1 MPFAQGS
8 RTQLAYI
15 SESTYGTTPA
25 TPAMVSLP
33 FVTHSV
39 DLSKTRVQS
48 AEITPDRMPRV
59 DRHGQRTVTGDISV
73 EMRPADYD
81 FLLQAA
87 LFGNFTS
94 NVANTGTNVSSFTL
108 EDGAL
113 DITQYRAFTGC
124 MVNTMQMS
132 IAPNQMTTATFGII
146 GKNMTQST
154 SPLDATLTSASNNE
168 PFDSFSGAISEGGSA
183 IAYVNSIDFTL
194 NNNLNPTF
202 ALGSVTTP
210 QVEFGMS
217 SLEGTMTVFYQDAA
231 LITKFLN
238 ETESS
243 LSIVLDDRVA
253 GLNYTLLMPRIK
265 INGAAVPVAG
275 PTSRLL
281 TIPFVA
287 LRDSSTDTQMR
298 ITRTTS

>member
-8 RTQLAYI
+8 RTQLAYV
-15 SESTYGTTPA
+15 SEVTYGTTPS

-59 DRHGQRTVTGDISV
+59 DRHGQRTVTGDIAV

-81 FLLQAA
+81 FLLEAA
-87 LFGNFTS
+87 LFGAFST
-94 NVANTGTNVSSFTL
+94 NVLNTGTTVKSFTL

-146 GKNMTQST
+146 GKNMTQSST
-154 SPLDATLTSASNNE
+154 PLDASLTAASNNE
-168 PFDSFSGAISEGGSA
+168 PFDSFSGTITEGGSS

-202 ALGSVTTP
+202 ALGAVSTP
-210 QVEFGMS
+210 QMEFGMS
-217 SLEGTMTVFYQDAA
+217 TLEGTMTVFYQDAA

-265 INGAAVPVAG
+265 INGAAVPVG
-275 PTSRLL
+275 SPTSRLM
-281 TIPFVA
+281 TVPFVA
-287 LRDSSTDTQMR
+287 LRDSSTGTQLR
-298 ITRTTS
+298 ITRTV

>member
-1 MPFAQGS
+1 
-8 RTQLAYI
+8 
-15 SESTYGTTPA
+15 
-25 TPAMVSLP
+25 MVSLP

-39 DLSKTRVQS
+39 DLTKTRVQS

-59 DRHGQRTVTGDISV
+59 DRHGQRTVAGDIAV

-81 FLLQAA
+81 FLLEAA
-87 LFGNFTS
+87 LFGAFAT
-94 NVANTGTNVSSFTL
+94 NVLNTGTTVKSFTL

-113 DITQYRAFTGC
+113 DIAQFRVFTGC
-124 MVNTMQMS
+124 MVNTMQIS

-146 GKNMTQST
+146 GKNMTQSST
-154 SPLDATLTSASNNE
+154 PLDASLTAASANE
-168 PFDSFSGAISEGGSA
+168 PFDSFSGAISEGGST

-202 ALGSVTTP
+202 VLGSVATP
-210 QVEFGMS
+210 QMEFGMS
-217 SLEGTMTVFYQDAA
+217 SLEGTMTVFYEDAA

-275 PTSRLL
+275 PTSRLI

-287 LRDSSTDTQMR
+287 LRDSSTGTQMR
-298 ITRTTS
+298 ITRTV

>member
-15 SESTYGTTPA
+15 TESTYGTTPA

-39 DLSKTRVQS
+39 DLTKTRVQS

-59 DRHGQRTVTGDISV
+59 DRHGQRTVAGDIAV

-81 FLLQAA
+81 FLLEAA
-87 LFGNFTS
+87 LFGAFAT
-94 NVANTGTNVSSFTL
+94 NVLNTGTTVKSFTL

-113 DITQYRAFTGC
+113 DIAQFRVFTGC
-124 MVNTMQMS
+124 MVNTMQIS

-146 GKNMTQST
+146 GKNMTQSST
-154 SPLDATLTSASNNE
+154 PLDASLTAASANE
-168 PFDSFSGAISEGGSA
+168 PFDSFSGAISEGGST

-202 ALGSVTTP
+202 VLGSVATP
-210 QVEFGMS
+210 QMEFGMS
-217 SLEGTMTVFYQDAA
+217 SLEGTMTVFYEDAA

-275 PTSRLL
+275 PTSRLI

-287 LRDSSTDTQMR
+287 LRDSSTGTQMR
-298 ITRTTS
+298 ITRTV

>member
-8 RTQLAYI
+8 RTQLAYVP
-15 SESTYGTTPA
+15 EVTYGTTPS
-25 TPAMVSLP
+25 TPAMIALP
-33 FVTHSV
+33 FNTHSV
-39 DLSKTRVQS
+39 DLTKTRVQS
-48 AEITPDRMPRV
+48 AEITPDRMPRI
-59 DRHGQRTVTGDISV
+59 DRHGQRTVSGDIVV

-81 FLLQAA
+81 FLLEDA
-87 LFGNFTS
+87 LFGSFS
-94 NVANTGTNVSSFTL
+94 ANVLNTGTTVSSFTL

-124 MVNTMQMS
+124 MVNTMQIS

-146 GKNMTQST
+146 GRNMTQGT
-154 SPLDATLTSASNNE
+154 SPLDASLTAASGNE
-168 PFDSFSGAISEGGSA
+168 PFDSFSGTISEAGSA

-194 NNNLNPTF
+194 NNNLNPSF
-202 ALGSVTTP
+202 VLGATTTP
-210 QVEFGMS
+210 QMEFGMS
-217 SLEGTMTVFYQDAA
+217 TLEGTMTVYYQDKA
-231 LITKFLN
+231 LIDKFLG

-265 INGAAVPVAG
+265 INGAAVPVAN
-275 PTSRLL
+275 PQSRLI

-287 LRDSSTDTQMR
+287 LRDSSTGTQLR